1 MKSIPLV
8 SDAIARLRACAP
20 LVHNITNYVVMNTT
34 ANALLA
40 IGASPAMVHAEE
52 EVAEFAGISQALVIN
67 IGTLSAPWFV
77 AMEMAAASAN
87 RAGVPW
93 VLDPVAAGA
102 TTFRRQASAELAS
115 LRPAAIRGNAS
126 EILALA
132 GATGSGKGVDSTA
145 AVESAEDAARSLAR
159 TFGAA
164 VAVSGAVDFITDGE
178 REARVANGDPM
189 LTRVT
194 GMGCTATALTG
205 AYLGAGLAA
214 PEACVA
220 ALVTLGVAGEI
231 AAKASDG
238 PGSFYVNVIDALHA
252 LDDGM
257 LAARARAT

>member
-8 SDAIARLRACAP
+8 SDAIARLRARAP

-52 EVAEFAGISQALVIN
+52 EAAEFAGISHALVIN
-67 IGTLSAPWFV
+67 IGTISAPWYV
-77 AMEMAAASAN
+77 AMEMAAASAV

-102 TTFRRQASAELAS
+102 TAFRRQASAELAS
-115 LRPAAIRGNAS
+115 LKPAAIRGNAS

-132 GATGSGKGVDSTA
+132 GAASGKGVDSTA
-145 AVESAEDAARSLAR
+145 AVESAEDAARALAR
-159 TFGAA
+159 TFGTA
-164 VAVSGAVDFITDGE
+164 VAVSGAVDFITDGV

-205 AYLGAGLAA
+205 AFLGVGLSGA
-214 PEACVA
+214 EACVA

-231 AAKASDG
+231 AAAKSDG
-238 PGSFYVNVIDALHA
+238 PGSFYVQVIDALHA
-252 LDDGM
+252 LDDAA
-257 LAARARAT
+257 LAARAKVA